1 MKIATHLIAV
11 IHLCSIAISITSNRI
26 ETMTEQQR
34 SNISNLG
41 KSCQQA
47 EDALSQGMDKLQQMV
62 LESVA
67 AGQLE
72 EQTNTPNMS
81 TAMERLAVLKVLE
94 ADKCLEVVFEIP
106 LLYTEIGLFVDPPS
120 VFMSNNTWSLL
131 LPEGFQI
138 ENLKLGNIIN
148 SRLSCMDILTLHMLW
163 VAWLLLNQSNGLKIL
178 VPTLMPHLEEDYLRS
193 LLSISVSSSGELR
206 CNSGSYCNSFPSSSH
221 YNSFLSDSH
230 YNSFPKLHF
239 LSVAA
244 TQAEVARINLV
255 IVVERGCL
263 LVPIGLLVIAL
274 YPWDIT
280 GNRCTESAVHHGQ
293 DSRCHDQ
300 EDLQPLDGKATSVD
314 VGGLRER
321 HGHLT
326 IWLHPDIKKALYSKS
341 LDRDAMITETFK
353 YTHTLK
359 QNKERFTYQWYAYH
373 YRLEA
378 ATQQSQHIRDEN
390 NNSVASEVDPNIV
403 WHETTSDPYKNRIYE
418 LGSFF
423 ADNLR
428 TSTLRPS
435 FASATNS
442 PMEQQ
447 MPVYQDQMRASGS
460 DAADG
465 SGTSGGASAPPPSL
479 SPQHD

>member
-178 VPTLMPHLEEDYLRS
+178 VPTLMPHLEEDYLRRRASIQLCPLICHSLSNLPVSPLVTSQAAFHSGS

-280 GNRCTESAVHHGQ
+280 GNRCTESAVHHG
-293 DSRCHDQ
+293 
-300 EDLQPLDGKATSVD
+300 P
-314 VGGLRER
+314 
-321 HGHLT
+321 
-326 IWLHPDIKKALYSKS
+326 
-341 LDRDAMITETFK
+341 
-353 YTHTLK
+353 
-359 QNKERFTYQWYAYH
+359 
-373 YRLEA
+373 
-378 ATQQSQHIRDEN
+378 
-390 NNSVASEVDPNIV
+390 
-403 WHETTSDPYKNRIYE
+403 
-418 LGSFF
+418 
-423 ADNLR
+423 
-428 TSTLRPS
+428 
-435 FASATNS
+435 
-442 PMEQQ
+442 
-447 MPVYQDQMRASGS
+447 
-460 DAADG
+460 
-465 SGTSGGASAPPPSL
+465 
-479 SPQHD
+479 